1 MHLTKNVVKRAVV
14 LLLALQTSGYP
25 AFAALK
31 SADVVYAIKKAEV
44 LAPGVGIN
52 ARVVQ
57 DKVYVST
64 YRNARANVDD
74 CKIDAVLIT
83 KAIYDVAPSE
93 IARVT
98 VYFYGKDTSQYQE
111 VSVTAGDIKA
121 YAAGQMSKEQLLS
134 SLVVTTGKQ
143 QSEEDKIARQL
154 ESTSWVARPDYRV
167 SKGNDTLM
175 VSTEI
180 DPWVSDDDV
189 KLEAVRVAV
198 NAMKAQPGV
207 PHIKVSFIDPS
218 GRAETREIAFN
229 ASGLEDMWRNIQ
241 SPLAALQVAK
251 TVPTI
256 DVQSLQIVKGV
267 HEAERENLL
276 SSLKDMDK
284 KGIGI
289 GPFVKAFMQIE
300 QTLNTED
307 PAKVLD
313 MVTRLKQSLDDQLK
327 AYNDAK
333 NRPKP
338 VAAAT
343 GPVTKVA
350 PKGSRWVTG
359 DQPIIEGEVLADPNK
374 LVARFEAQM
383 ARGFPRAEDNPKYVL
398 LLDQV
403 AAILQ
408 KNNRGAEGV
417 RFQQKAAE
425 IRARPRTNR

>member
-1 MHLTKNVVKRAVV
+1 VHKTKNVVKRALM

-25 AFAALK
+25 AFALK
-31 SADVVYAIKKAEV
+31 NTDVVYAIKKAEI

-64 YRNARANVDD
+64 YRNSRANIED

-83 KAIYDVAPSE
+83 KAIYDAAPSD

-121 YAAGQMSKEQLLS
+121 YATGQMSKEQLLS
-134 SLVVTTGKQ
+134 SLVVTAGKQ
-143 QSEEDKIARQL
+143 QTDEDKIARQL

-167 SKGNDTLM
+167 SKANDALLVT
-175 VSTEI
+175 TEI

-207 PHIKVSFIDPS
+207 PQIKVSFTDPS
-218 GRAETREIAFN
+218 GRAETREIAFSSSN
-229 ASGLEDMWRNIQ
+229 LEDMWRSIQ
-241 SPLAALQVAK
+241 SPLAGLQVAK
-251 TVPTI
+251 TVPSI
-256 DVQSLQIVKGV
+256 DVQSLQISKGP
-267 HEAERENLL
+267 HEAEREGVLVA
-276 SSLKDMDK
+276 LKDMDK

-300 QTLNTED
+300 QTLNSED

-313 MVTRLKQSLDDQLK
+313 MVTRLKRSLDDQLK
-327 AYNDAK
+327 AYTDAK

-338 VAAAT
+338 VAAA
-343 GPVTKVA
+343 PVASTKA
-350 PKGSRWVTG
+350 GPKGSRWVTG

-383 ARGFPRAEDNPKYVL
+383 ARGFPRVEDNPKYVL

-408 KNNRGAEGV
+408 KNNRGSEGA

-425 IRARPRTNR
+425 IRARPRN